1 MVTSVMYVFVG
12 AVFRMRIFCFVFQ
25 ESILLEPMYEAPDS
39 DIEEII
45 ITKETVNEKKP
56 PVYVQRSKDLVV
68 SPDKF
73 IIKQTVPPSMKIMNP
88 PSQPL

>member
-1 MVTSVMYVFVG
+1 
-12 AVFRMRIFCFVFQ
+12 
-25 ESILLEPMYEAPDS
+25 MYEAPDS
-39 DIEEII
+39 EIEEII
-45 ITKETVNEKKP
+45 ITKETVIEKKQP
-56 PVYVQRSKDLVV
+56 EYVQKSKDLVV